1 MIWKFRVIL
10 PNESSVEKKIEF
22 TEGGTLMAPDF
33 MMKGVVASYLAS
45 NQGIEMIHNYISST
59 EGQTSI
65 REYLATPRGKQTACD
80 ILPLVLDAVDLP
92 GDVKKLVRENLGT
105 KN

>member
-1 MIWKFRVIL
+1 
-10 PNESSVEKKIEF
+10 
-22 TEGGTLMAPDF
+22 MAPVF

-45 NQGIEMIHNYISST
+45 TRGIEMIQNYISST
-59 EGQTSI
+59 DGQTSI

-80 ILPLVLDAVDLP
+80 ILPWVLDTVHLP
-92 GDVKKLVRENLGT
+92 GDVKKLFWENLGT